1 MSGKKL
7 LMDEFEAHRA
17 RLNAVAYR
25 MLGTRAEA
33 EDAVQEAWL
42 RLTRSDTD
50 SIANLG
56 GWLTTVVGRL
66 CLDMLRARKSRR
78 EDSLDEMQNDMSRP
92 EPALAATST
101 TPEDELAMAD
111 SVGLAMLTVLETLP
125 PGERVAFVMHDV
137 FAVPFDEIAGI
148 VGRSADATRQLASR
162 ARRRVQG
169 AQPAD
174 RIDNARRRA
183 VVDAFL
189 AAARGGDFQALLTIL
204 DPDVILRADAVAV
217 KLGGQAELH
226 GASAVAEFFN
236 GKAQAARPALV
247 DGVMDAA
254 VVPGGQ
260 LFLVLRFEIAGG
272 RIAGIETVADPSSI
286 AAFDLSL
293 VED

>member
-7 LMDEFEAHRA
+7 LMEEFEAHRA

-78 EDSLDEMQNDMSRP
+78 EDSLEEMQNDMSRP
-92 EPALAATST
+92 EPALTATGN

-125 PGERVAFVMHDV
+125 PAERVAFVMHDV

-148 VGRSADATRQLASR
+148 VGRSAEATRQLASR

-169 AQPAD
+169 AHTAD
-174 RIDNARRRA
+174 RIDNARRRE

-189 AAARGGDFQALLTIL
+189 AAARSGDFHALLTLL
-204 DPDVILRADAVAV
+204 DPDVILRGDAAEV
-217 KLGGQAELH
+217 KLGGHAELR

-236 GKAQAARPALV
+236 GSAQAARPALV
-247 DGVMDAA
+247 DGVMDVA
-254 VVPGGQ
+254 VLPGGR
-260 LFLVLRFEIAGG
+260 LLLVLRFDIVGS
-272 RIAGIETVADPSSI
+272 RIAGIQAIADPSSL
-286 AAFDLSL
+286 AAFDLSI

>member
-7 LMDEFEAHRA
+7 LLDEFEAHRA

-33 EDAVQEAWL
+33 EDAVQETWL
-42 RLTRSDTD
+42 RLTRSDAD

-125 PGERVAFVMHDV
+125 PAERVAFVMHDV

-169 AQPAD
+169 AQTAD
-174 RIDNARRRA
+174 RIDNARRRE

-189 AAARGGDFQALLTIL
+189 AAARGGDFQALLTLL
-204 DPDVILRADAVAV
+204 DPDVILRGDAAEV
-217 KLGGQAELH
+217 KLGGHAELR
-226 GASAVAEFFN
+226 GAPAVAEFFN
-236 GKAQAARPALV
+236 GRAQAARPALV
-247 DGVMDAA
+247 DGVMDVA
-254 VVPGGQ
+254 VLPGGR
-260 LFLVLRFEIAGG
+260 LLLVLRFDIVGG
-272 RIAGIETVADPSSI
+272 RIAGIEAIADPSSL
-286 AAFDLSL
+286 AAFDLSI